1 MEVNKKLPT
10 WMLRPELPHIKDHIV
25 KDDKFL
31 SSLNHVIEFM
41 TRDSPVNF
49 SERLFLAFV
58 NLKDDLE
65 GYNKD
70 TKGNNFYN
78 N

>member
-1 MEVNKKLPT
+1 
-10 WMLRPELPHIKDHIV
+10 MLRPELPHIKNHIV

-31 SSLNHVIEFM
+31 ASLNHIIEFM
-41 TRDSPVNF
+41 TRDSPINF
-49 SERLFLAFV
+49 SERLLLAFV

-70 TKGNNFYN
+70 TKGNNFYYN
-78 N
+78 

>member
-1 MEVNKKLPT
+1 
-10 WMLRPELPHIKDHIV
+10 MLRPELPHIKNHIV

-31 SSLNHVIEFM
+31 ASLNHIIEFM

-49 SERLFLAFV
+49 SERLLLAFV

-70 TKGNNFYN
+70 TKGNHF
-78 N
+78 

>member
-1 MEVNKKLPT
+1 
-10 WMLRPELPHIKDHIV
+10 MLRPELPHIKDHIV

-31 SSLNHVIEFM
+31 ASLNHVIEFM
-41 TRDSPVNF
+41 TRDSSANF

-70 TKGNNFYN
+70 TKGNHF
-78 N
+78 